1 MKEIKSVRTIHYTG
15 KEGNNMKS
23 RGLPHTKHDPALEY
37 LLIRK
42 QCIADDMKL
51 LHSEIKELKEEL
63 RHKQSLIRE
72 INLELVSKNHKETKL
87 RLVHS
92 T

>member
-1 MKEIKSVRTIHYTG
+1 MG

-23 RGLPHTKHDPALEY
+23 RGLSHTKHNPTLER
-37 LLIRK
+37 LLVRK

-72 INLELVSKNHKETKL
+72 INVELVGKNHKETEL

-92 T
+92 S